1 MEYQVCLSK
10 ESDDSYV
17 AYCPRCPGLS
27 AKAPD
32 ADSAV
37 KRLQSV
43 IRAATPQESSFQN
56 KITIRIIS
64 DDSDIPAYI

>member
-1 MEYQVCLSK
+1 M
-10 ESDDSYV
+10 

-32 ADSAV
+32 ADDAI

-43 IRAATPQESSFQN
+43 IRAATPQDSSFQN
-56 KITIRIIS
+56 KITIKVIS
-64 DDSDIPAYI
+64 DPDIPAYI